1 MQKISCP
8 ACGHGF
14 HAEEVISQKLTREL
28 EKQFMEKEQAMQNE
42 FVQRLKTLEAKEK
55 DLELKKQREN
65 EIFAEKLEK
74 EKVKIADYL
83 KNQQDKDFQ
92 LKLFTMET
100 ERKEMSD
107 QLERLTRAAIENEQL
122 KRKMS
127 SMQSQIEL
135 QLQEKLSEELKKQTD
150 TIRSEEQKRSELK
163 QKELELQLDAQ
174 KKLIDSLQRKSQ
186 QGSMQTQGEAQE
198 VVIEEYLK
206 EHFPLDEIV
215 EVRKGARGA
224 DCIQTVNTRNIS
236 NAGMI
241 YYESKRTKNFEQSW
255 IEKLKDDMRIVGAD
269 IGILITQAMPKDME
283 HMGERQGV
291 WVCSYEE
298 YKALI
303 PVLRHGL
310 IQVSEALASQE
321 NKADKLNMLY
331 TYLTGNDFKMQI
343 EAIVEGFKQMQEDLQ
358 REKMAM
364 NKLWA
369 QREKVIEKVMLNTS
383 QFYGSVKGIAGSA
396 VPMISVLELPG

>member
-14 HAEEVISQKLTREL
+14 HAEEVIGQKLTREL

-42 FVQRLKTLEAKEK
+42 FVQRLRILEGKEK

-74 EKVKIADYL
+74 EKIKIADYL
-83 KNQQDKDFQ
+83 KNQQEKDFQ

-135 QLQEKLSEELKKQTD
+135 QLQEKLSDELKKQTEV
-150 TIRSEEQKRSELK
+150 IRSEEQKRSELK

-198 VVIEEYLK
+198 VVIEDYLK
-206 EHFPLDEIV
+206 EHFPLDEIQ

-224 DCIQTVNTRNIS
+224 DCIQIVHTRNIS

-241 YYESKRTKNFEQSW
+241 YYESKRTKNFEQGW

-269 IGILITQAMPKDME
+269 VGILITQAMPKDMD

-291 WVCSYEE
+291 WVCSYDE

-331 TYLTGNDFKMQI
+331 SYLTGNDFKMQI

>member
-1 MQKISCP
+1 MQNISCP

-28 EKQFMEKEQAMQNE
+28 EKQFIEKEQSLQAE
-42 FVQRLKTLEAKEK
+42 FVQRLKIVEAKEK
-55 DLELKKQREN
+55 DLESKKLREN

-74 EKVKIADYL
+74 EKNKIQDFL
-83 KNQQDKDFQ
+83 KTQQDKDFQ

-107 QLERLTRAAIENEQL
+107 QLEKLTRAAIENEQL
-122 KRKMS
+122 KRKMN

-135 QLQEKLSEELKKQTD
+135 QFQEKLSEDLKRQTE
-150 TIRSEEQKRSELK
+150 TIRNEEQKRSELK
-163 QKELELQLDAQ
+163 QKEYELQLDSQ
-174 KKLIDSLQRKSQ
+174 RKLIDSLQRKSQ

-198 VVIEEYLK
+198 LAIEDYLK
-206 EHFPLDEIV
+206 EHFPLDEIE

-224 DCIQTVNTRNIS
+224 DCIQRVHTRNTTD
-236 NAGMI
+236 AGMI
-241 YYESKRTKNFEQSW
+241 YYESKRTKNFELGW
-255 IEKLKDDMRIVGAD
+255 IEKLKDDMRLVGAD
-269 IGILITQAMPKDME
+269 IGILITQTMPKDME
-283 HMGERQGV
+283 HMGEKQGI
-291 WVCSYEE
+291 WICSYEE

-310 IQVSEALASQE
+310 IQVAEALASQE

-331 TYLTGNDFKMQI
+331 SYLTGNDFKMQI

-358 REKMAM
+358 KEKLAM
-364 NKLWA
+364 NRIWA
-369 QREKVIEKVMLNTS
+369 QREKVIEKVMINTS

-396 VPMISVLELPG
+396 IPMISVLELPG

>member
-269 IGILITQAMPKDME
+269 IGILITQAMPKEME